1 MCLLLQRILAR
12 DECPNDIFLFLWKI
26 MIVFQSFVLD
36 YRKAPV
42 CTKCSCQGAHTSFL
56 PPYLVRFWTLDWKL
70 ELFYNHHILPDHPR
84 LYELGINSQRSE
96 VILHPWN
103 FPSKNT
109 GVVCHFLL
117 QGISL
122 LKPRTCISCNSCIGR
137 RILYHWDTWEAHS
150 L

>member
-84 LYELGINSQRSE
+84 LYATSAGDLESGISPECAVSSVTCIVAVTNSQVGGHHRWACF
-96 VILHPWN
+96 ILPI
-103 FPSKNT
+103 
-109 GVVCHFLL
+109 VVNRIHATRYLP
-117 QGISL
+117 
-122 LKPRTCISCNSCIGR
+122 PRHR
-137 RILYHWDTWEAHS
+137 K
-150 L
+150 